1 MGVYFKRLKDEIF
14 IGGSVILALVISILV
29 SKIFFIKYGGIL
41 LYVGSIIIVLGF
53 LDSALR
59 NDKIDRDKIVIGSGL
74 LVMLLSC
81 LI

>member
-29 SKIFFIKYGGIL
+29 SKIFFIKYGDIL
-41 LYVGSIIIVLGF
+41 LYVGSIIIVQGCF
-53 LDSALR
+53 RFRALS
-59 NDKIDRDKIVIGSGL
+59 DKIDRDKIVIGSGL

>member
-14 IGGSVILALVISILV
+14 IGGSVILALVISKLV
-29 SKIFFIKYGGIL
+29 SKIFFIKYGDIL

-53 LDSALR
+53 LGSALR
-59 NDKIDRDKIVIGSGL
+59 NDKIDRDKIVIVSGL

>member
-29 SKIFFIKYGGIL
+29 SKIFFIKYGDIL

-74 LVMLLSC
+74 WVMLLSC